1 MSSAARIFI
10 CKTAIDISSDLT
22 ASFGRC
28 VFPIAK
34 RRKMRYNK
42 IMTSSQRKILSSAA
56 SNLNPLVIV
65 GQGGMTEGVVQKI
78 AKVLDDH
85 ELIKVKF
92 NEFKEEKK
100 DLTAELCAQTGAELV
115 RIIGNVAI
123 LYKESTN
130 PDKRKHLI

>member
-10 CKTAIDISSDLT
+10 CKTAIDISSGLT

-34 RRKMRYNK
+34 GRKMRYNK
-42 IMTSSQRKILSSAA
+42 TMTSSQRKILSSAA

-123 LYKESTN
+123 LYKESSN

>member
-1 MSSAARIFI
+1 MIFRAVSPRPSNAAF
-10 CKTAIDISSDLT
+10 
-22 ASFGRC
+22 
-28 VFPIAK
+28 FPIAK
-34 RRKMRYNK
+34 ARAVCYNAS
-42 IMTSSQRKILSSAA
+42 MTSSQRKILSSAA

-65 GQGGMTEGVVQKI
+65 GQGGLTDGVVQKI
-78 AKVLDDH
+78 AKVIDDH

-100 DLTAELCAQTGAELV
+100 DLTAELCAKTSAELV